1 MNPFRFLTPIRSA
14 PKARERLHV
23 LLDYERRV
31 VNQTDLAKIL
41 RDEIFVVVGR
51 HFTFDPTKV
60 QVREVH
66 GAAVSTVVV
75 DIEIPNRAR
84 ASPRAPGAVA
94 RQLHPP

>member
-1 MNPFRFLTPIRSA
+1 MNPFRLLTPIRSA

-31 VNQTDLAKIL
+31 VNQTDLAKLL

-51 HFTFDPTKV
+51 HVTFDPDKI

-66 GAAVSTVVV
+66 GAVVSTVVV
-75 DIEIPNRAR
+75 DIEIPNA
-84 ASPRAPGAVA
+84 ASVIPRAPGAME
-94 RQLHPP
+94 RRPHLP